1 MGQKKRVA
9 IIGSGP
15 SGFFSAEH
23 LLRLHPDCEIDMY
36 ERFPDP
42 FGLVRKGVA
51 PDNSNIRN
59 VSKAFDMIASN
70 SRFRYFGNVD
80 VGINISLEELKTYY
94 DAVILACG
102 METSQ
107 RLGIP
112 GEDLPGCYTASSI
125 VGWYNC
131 HPVYNLLNIK
141 LDGERVVIIGMGN
154 VALDVARIL
163 SRPVS
168 ELSKTDISNNAV
180 KVLKES
186 KIKEIY
192 IVGRRGPAQAK
203 FKENELQAMEE
214 VGDTDIIIDPNELEL
229 NETSKEE
236 IEKNPSLQRMFDF
249 FYKFSNNTIK
259 KKRQIYFIFLRSPIR
274 ILGKG
279 KVEGIMFEKNKLEG
293 GVNQQKIV
301 GTGVI
306 EKMDC
311 DYVISSI
318 GYKGNRFPGLPYDEN
333 KGIIPNKNGRVV
345 KGNEV
350 IPGVYVAGW
359 IKRGP
364 VGLIG
369 HNKPDSLETVR
380 NLLEDLPILP
390 RRIYDS
396 RGDVIELLKS
406 KNIIFITYDDW
417 KKIDNSEIERGKF
430 LGKIRDRF
438 CSSEEMLRVITKEE

>member
-1 MGQKKRVA
+1 MNEKYRVA

-15 SGFFSAEH
+15 SGFFSADH
-23 LLRLHPDCEIDMY
+23 LLRLQPACEVDMY
-36 ERFPDP
+36 ERFLDP

-51 PDNSNIRN
+51 PDNPNIRN
-59 VSKAFDMIASN
+59 ISKAFDMIASN

-80 VGINISLEELKTYY
+80 IGVDITIDELKNYY

-131 HPVYNLLNIK
+131 HPVYSALDVK
-141 LDGERVVIIGMGN
+141 LDGERAVIIGMGN

-163 SRPVS
+163 TRPIS
-168 ELSKTDISNNAV
+168 ELSKTDISNNAI
-180 KVLKES
+180 KVLEES

-192 IVGRRGPAQAK
+192 IVGRRGPAQAR

-214 VGDTDIIIDPNELEL
+214 VGDTDIIINPSELEL

-236 IEKNPSLQRMFDF
+236 IKKNPSLQRMVDF

-279 KVEGIMFEKNKLEG
+279 RVEGIMFEKNKLEG
-293 GVNQQKIV
+293 GVNQQKTV
-301 GTGVI
+301 GTGII
-306 EKMDC
+306 EKIDC

-333 KGIIPNKNGRVV
+333 KGIIPNKDGRVV

-350 IPGVYVAGW
+350 IPGVYVTGW

-369 HNKPDSLETVR
+369 HNKPDSLETVK
-380 NLLEDLPILP
+380 NLLEDLPLLP
-390 RRIYDS
+390 KRIHDS
-396 RGDVIELLKS
+396 RGDIIELLKS

-430 LGKIRDRF
+430 LGKIRNRF
-438 CSSEEMLRVITKEE
+438 CSSEEMLKIISKEE